1 MTKTALLADIG
12 GTNIRFALSEST
24 GAPLQ
29 CIHTML
35 CADFEHL
42 IDAVRQYLGFIAEQH
57 APMPGLFCLAVA
69 APVQGDFIKLTNNHW
84 RFSRRELSQVLA
96 MPVMVLN
103 DFEAQGWCLLHPD
116 QLPVRWLQKPAIT
129 DAQPG
134 QWPEALR
141 TIAGPGTGFGASSL
155 SIGGE
160 VISAE
165 PGHAAFA
172 PVNDDEMALLRQL
185 WQWFP
190 RVTVEHLI
198 SGPGI
203 ANIYCALSTLAGQSI
218 KPDAAPSAA
227 EIVEMAD
234 RHTIAQ
240 QTLQYF
246 SSMMGGICGDMALTK
261 GSRGG
266 FVLSGNLI
274 HKLGKHFDEQ
284 AFVRRFTDKGNFS
297 DWCRA
302 IPLACL
308 LDEFPGL
315 TGCAVYAHRSHNTL
329 TI

>member
-1 MTKTALLADIG
+1 MTGTALLADIG
-12 GTNIRFALSEST
+12 GTNIRLALSDT
-24 GAPLQ
+24 AGAPLQ
-29 CIHTML
+29 CIRTMR
-35 CADFEHL
+35 CADFAHL
-42 IDAVRQYLGFIAEQH
+42 EDAVRQYLGVIAAER

-69 APVQGDFIKLTNNHW
+69 APVQGDLISLTNNHW
-84 RFSRRELSQVLA
+84 RFSRKALSQTLA

-116 QLPVRWLQKPAIT
+116 QLPVRWLQKPVIT
-129 DAQPG
+129 DAQSQ
-134 QWPEALR
+134 QWPAALR

-155 SIGGE
+155 SAGGE

-172 PVNDDEMALLRQL
+172 PVNDTQQALLQQL

-203 ANIYCALSTLAGQSI
+203 ANIYCALSTIAGHPI
-218 KPDAAPSAA
+218 TPDAAPDAA
-227 EIVEMAD
+227 EIVDMAD
-234 RHTIAQ
+234 SNAIAT
-240 QTLQYF
+240 QTLQLF
-246 SSMMGGICGDMALTK
+246 SSMMGSICGDMALTK

-284 AFVRRFTDKGNFS
+284 GFVRGFTDKGKFS

-302 IPLACL
+302 IPLVCL
-308 LDEFPGL
+308 LDEYPGL
-315 TGCAVYAHRSHNTL
+315 SGCAVYAHRTHNTL
-329 TI
+329 ST

>member
-1 MTKTALLADIG
+1 MTETALLADIG
-12 GTNIRFALSEST
+12 GTNIRLALSSSFD
-24 GAPLQ
+24 APLQ
-29 CIHTML
+29 CIRTMR

-42 IDAVRQYLGFIAEQH
+42 ADAVKQYLGFIAEQH
-57 APMPGLFCLAVA
+57 APMPSLFCLAVA
-69 APVQGDFIKLTNNHW
+69 APVQGDLIKLTNNHW
-84 RFSRRELSQVLA
+84 HFSRQQLSHILA
-96 MPVMVLN
+96 MPVMILN
-103 DFEAQGWCLLHPD
+103 DFEAQGWCLLRPE
-116 QLPVRWLQKPAIT
+116 QLLLRWLQKPAVT
-129 DAQPG
+129 EAQPEL
-134 QWPEALR
+134 WPTALR

-155 SIGGE
+155 SPGGE
-160 VISAE
+160 VISSE

-172 PVNDDEMALLRQL
+172 PVNQAEVALLRQL

-203 ANIYCALSTLAGQSI
+203 ANIYCALSTIAGHPM
-218 KPDAAPSAA
+218 KPDAAPEAA
-227 EIVEMAD
+227 EIVKMAD
-234 RHTIAQ
+234 SDAIAK

-246 SSMMGGICGDMALTK
+246 SSMMGGICADMALTK

-284 AFVRRFTDKGNFS
+284 AFVRAFTDKGNFS

-315 TGCAVYAHRSHNTL
+315 SGCAVYAHRTHNTIL
-329 TI
+329 I